1 MRSYSQKAHLLHHHR
16 KGKQLRT
23 NIIFEQ
29 NSKVHFTA
37 VRVNFAI
44 IYELFIWDKS
54 IVPDWL
60 FNTNL
65 AVGLVGVLLIL
76 PIVICGYKHR
86 MD

>member
-1 MRSYSQKAHLLHHHR
+1 MDFMKKLTEILC
-16 KGKQLRT
+16 
-23 NIIFEQ
+23 IIGIYL
-29 NSKVHFTA
+29 VAPTGI
-37 VRVNFAI
+37 FAI

-60 FNTNL
+60 FNTTL
-65 AVGLVGVLLIL
+65 AIGAVGVLLIL

>member
-1 MRSYSQKAHLLHHHR
+1 MKKLTEILC
-16 KGKQLRT
+16 
-23 NIIFEQ
+23 IIGICLVSPTGIF
-29 NSKVHFTA
+29 V
-37 VRVNFAI
+37 I

>member
-1 MRSYSQKAHLLHHHR
+1 MKKLTEILC
-16 KGKQLRT
+16 
-23 NIIFEQ
+23 IIGICLV
-29 NSKVHFTA
+29 SPTGI
-37 VRVNFAI
+37 FAI

>member
-1 MRSYSQKAHLLHHHR
+1 MKKLTEILC
-16 KGKQLRT
+16 
-23 NIIFEQ
+23 IIGICLV
-29 NSKVHFTA
+29 SPTGI
-37 VRVNFAI
+37 FAI

-60 FNTNL
+60 FNTTL
-65 AVGLVGVLLIL
+65 AIGAVGVLLIL